1 MIHGETRG
9 QNVVDLGRRAPEM
22 LRQFVPPKVD
32 LRLLAHELLDKMLD
46 VIAELRHKNRLHLTI
61 FDFIIGEQSMNVMAV
76 TPKSAKGGAIRRAAR
91 KLLNMEDYSAAVSSA
106 TA

>member
-1 MIHGETRG
+1 
-9 QNVVDLGRRAPEM
+9 M

-61 FDFIIGEQSMNVMAV
+61 FDFIIAQPSRKRKRQISLICEQSMNFMAA
-76 TPKSAKGGAIRRAAR
+76 TPKFAKGGAIRRAAR